1 MLLCTGGASYPL
13 TGSTGDG
20 YRLAEQ
26 AGHTIQP
33 PCGSLVPLVSPDEA
47 CAEMQGLSL
56 RNTGVQLRDEKGKTV
71 YQDFGELLF
80 THFGVSGPTSCRP
93 RRI

>member
-1 MLLCTGGASYPL
+1 M
-13 TGSTGDG
+13 
-20 YRLAEQ
+20 
-26 AGHTIQP
+26 
-33 PCGSLVPLVSPDEA
+33 PLVSPDEA